1 MKKRMLRDIEVS
13 ENDCQNKQDNVSK
26 SVNDWIA
33 DLGF

>member
-1 MKKRMLRDIEVS
+1 MLRDIEVS